1 MRMSEDTAISDPAAE
16 VMKSLQG
23 TSSLT
28 GEVLQHLHFRIRMR
42 ETGTLVHVEQGIAR
56 VTGLPGVHAD
66 ELIIFPGGLRG
77 IAFDIGVDE
86 VGIVLLDESTG
97 LMSGTEVH
105 RTDRVLEIP
114 VGESLIGRVLD
125 PLCRPLDSLGPVQGT
140 EHRWIE
146 RQAPDIMARLPVVE
160 QLRTGIKV
168 IDALIPIGKG
178 QRELIVGDRQTG
190 KTAIAVDTIINQK
203 GRDVICIYCSVG
215 KEIST
220 VARVIAD
227 LRSRGAM
234 EYSIVMAASG
244 EDPPGLQYIA
254 PYSATTVAEYFLD
267 NGRDVLIIYDDLT
280 RHARV
285 YREISLLLKR
295 PPGREAFPG
304 DIFYIHSRLLER
316 SAHLKDELG
325 GGSLTALPIVETQAQ
340 NISAYIPTNL
350 ISITDGQLYLSP
362 ELFHRG
368 QLPAVDVGRSVS
380 RVGGKTQLKAYRE
393 VAGDLRL
400 SYAQFEELETFSR
413 IGTRLDEQTRKTLER
428 GRKVREILKQ
438 PQYDTMTACE
448 QIAVLAAMARGVF
461 QDVPVDEVGAVE
473 EAIRGA
479 VRDLLPDVCEKIES
493 DQSLNDKDWESLIRM
508 ARRLAQSREKGD
520 RHAEHADPE
529 EKA

>member
-1 MRMSEDTAISDPAAE
+1 MPEEAASLTAAADIL
-16 VMKSLQG
+16 KSLQE
-23 TSSLT
+23 TTALARET
-28 GEVLQHLHFRIRMR
+28 LKDLRFQILVR

-66 ELIIFPGGLRG
+66 ELVSFAGGLRG
-77 IAFDIGVDE
+77 IAFDIDVDDVGV
-86 VGIVLLDESTG
+86 VLLDESTE
-97 LMSGTEVH
+97 LMSGTEVQ
-105 RTDRVLEIP
+105 RTNRVLEIP
-114 VGESLIGRVLD
+114 VGERLIGRVLD
-125 PLCRPLDSLGPVQGT
+125 SMCRPRDSQGPVHGA

-146 RQAPDIMARLPVVE
+146 RPAPGIMERLPVVE

-190 KTAIAVDTIINQK
+190 KTAIAVDTIINQR
-203 GRDVICIYCSVG
+203 GRDVICVYCSVG

-220 VARVIAD
+220 VARVVAD
-227 LRSRGAM
+227 LKSRGAM

-254 PYSATTVAEYFLD
+254 PYSATSVAEYFLD
-267 NGRDVLIIYDDLT
+267 NGRDVLIVYDDLT

-316 SAHLKDELG
+316 SAHLKEELG

-400 SYAQFEELETFSR
+400 SYARFEELETFSR
-413 IGTRLDEQTRKTLER
+413 IGTRLDEQTRRTLER

-461 QDVPVDEVGAVE
+461 RDVPVEEVGMAE

-479 VRDLLPDVCEKIES
+479 VRDRLPDVCEKIES
-493 DQSLNDKDWESLIRM
+493 NLALDDKDWDSLVGM

-520 RHAEHADPE
+520 RHAEHAGPE

>member
-1 MRMSEDTAISDPAAE
+1 MSEDAAAGGVTAD
-16 VMKSLQG
+16 VLKSIQE

-28 GEVLQHLHFRIRMR
+28 GEVLQNLHFRVRVR

-66 ELIIFPGGLRG
+66 ELVIFPGGLRG
-77 IAFDIGVDE
+77 IVFDISADDAGV
-86 VGIVLLDESTG
+86 VLLDESTG
-97 LMSGTEVH
+97 LMSGTEVQ
-105 RTDRVLEIP
+105 RTNRVLEVP
-114 VGESLIGRVLD
+114 VGERLIGRVLD
-125 PLCRPLDSLGPVQGT
+125 SVCRPLDSQGPVQGA
-140 EHRWIE
+140 EQRWIE
-146 RQAPDIMARLPVVE
+146 HPAPGIMDRLPVVE

-190 KTAIAVDTIINQK
+190 KTAIAVDAIINQR
-203 GRDVICIYCSVG
+203 GRDVVCIYCSVG

-220 VARVIAD
+220 VARVVAD
-227 LRSRGAM
+227 LRNRGAM
-234 EYSIVMAASG
+234 EYSIVIAASG

-254 PYSATTVAEYFLD
+254 PYSATSAAEYFLD
-267 NGRDVLIIYDDLT
+267 NGRDVLVVYDDLT
-280 RHARV
+280 RHARI

-316 SAHLKDELG
+316 SAHLKEELG

-350 ISITDGQLYLSP
+350 ISITDGQIYLSP

-393 VAGDLRL
+393 VAGDLRI
-400 SYAQFEELETFSR
+400 SYARFEELETFSR
-413 IGTRLDEQTRKTLER
+413 IGTRLDEQTRRTLER

-438 PQYDTMTACE
+438 TQYDTMTACE
-448 QIAVLAAMARGVF
+448 QIAVLAAMARGVLR
-461 QDVPVDEVGAVE
+461 DVPVEEVGTME
-473 EAIRGA
+473 EAIRDA
-479 VRDLLPDVCEKIES
+479 VRDRLPHVCEKIES
-493 DQSLNDKDWESLIRM
+493 NRALDDAGWDSLIGM
-508 ARRLAQSREKGD
+508 ARRLVQSREKGD
-520 RHAEHADPE
+520 RHAEHAGPE